1 MTWHPHHDEMVRY
14 LSVLDTAPIVEGST
28 PREALNNTVELAH
41 VAEASGYRRHWVAE
55 HHGMKGVASSATAVI
70 MERIASTT
78 STLRVGSGGIMLANH
93 APLVIAEQAGT
104 LEAFHPG
111 RIDLGLGRALGGNQA
126 HANAVRREAQRTAS
140 SFTQQLDELL
150 GLLDSPEDG
159 EVRAMPAIGNWPDV
173 WLIGSTDFS
182 AQVAG
187 ERGLPYAFAHHLNPA
202 GAGSALKLY
211 RDSFVSSLHRP
222 QPHCLVSVSVIAAET
237 DERAEWLAG
246 STRLKVLSRSQ
257 GRPIRLPSAEDAAR
271 HSYSEA
277 DRAEIDRRKGS
288 VVVGSLES
296 AGEQLRELS
305 SELLVDEIMV
315 ATPVH
320 AHEDRMR
327 SYELLGS
334 LSHPPG
340 GEADPSFA
348 SAQTSERATPR

>member
-1 MTWHPHHDEMVRY
+1 MSHSHPDQTVRCV
-14 LSVLDTAPIVEGST
+14 SVLDTAPIVEGSS
-28 PREALNNTVELAH
+28 PREALNNTIELAR

-70 MERIASTT
+70 MERIASAT
-78 STLRVGSGGIMLANH
+78 STLRVGSGGIMLPNH

-126 HANAVRREAQRTAS
+126 HANAIRGEVDRTAK

-150 GLLDSPEDG
+150 GLLDSPEG
-159 EVRAMPAIGNWPDV
+159 SEVRAMPAIGNWPDV

-182 AQVAG
+182 ARVAG
-187 ERGLPYAFAHHLNPA
+187 ERGLPYAFANHLNPDN
-202 GAGSALKLY
+202 AGSALKLY
-211 RDSFVSSLHRP
+211 RDTFVPSIHRP
-222 QPHCLVSVSVIAAET
+222 QPHCLVSVSAIAADT

-246 STRLKVLSRSQ
+246 STRLKVLSRSH
-257 GRPIRLPSAEDAAR
+257 GRPIRLPSAETAAR
-271 HSYSEA
+271 YSYSDD
-277 DRAEIDRRKGS
+277 DRAEINRRKDS
-288 VVVGSLES
+288 VVVGSLDS
-296 AGEQLRELS
+296 VASRLRELA

-320 AHEDRMR
+320 AHKDRMR

-334 LSHPPG
+334 LSHPT
-340 GEADPSFA
+340 EASEGSEQPTAHPSA
-348 SAQTSERATPR
+348 G